1 MGARSIIVKW
11 ICSFLSQR
19 RQAVKLDGLL
29 SEWAPVHAGVPQGT
43 KLGPVLFL
51 VMVNDLARK
60 SSYWKCVDDITISE
74 VVPHGSP
81 STIQDGL
88 DNITAWAEENCLNL
102 NPKKCKEMRLS
113 FLAKG
118 LDVLQL
124 TVHDT
129 YLEKV
134 SVHKVLGIT
143 LCDNVKWG
151 QNTKEIVD
159 QACEHLYLLRVL
171 KRAGV
176 PPDHLIT
183 IYCALVRSVLD
194 YACQVWSGSVQSHLK
209 QQLESVQ
216 KRALRIIFPGSNY
229 ETALCRGSITS
240 LSERRLCLCNK
251 TFEKACEPSSRLF
264 SNVPP
269 RRNAVHGRNLRS
281 SHHISLLRCRT
292 ERFKNSFGKTTAFR
306 CAKKLFVKNPGHSIC
321 SNENCAWER

>member
-19 RQAVKLDGLL
+19 QQAVKLDGLL

-51 VMVNDLARK
+51 VMVNDLACR
-60 SSYWKCVDDITISE
+60 SSYWKCVDDITISK

-88 DNITAWAEENCLNL
+88 DSITAWAEENCLNL

-134 SVHKVLGIT
+134 SMHKVLGIT

-176 PPDHLIT
+176 PPDHLIILRPCT
-183 IYCALVRSVLD
+183 IRFRVRLPSLEWQCTVTPQAATRECSKTCLED
-194 YACQVWSGSVQSHLK
+194 Y
-209 QQLESVQ
+209 
-216 KRALRIIFPGSNY
+216 F
-229 ETALCRGSITS
+229 
-240 LSERRLCLCNK
+240 
-251 TFEKACEPSSRLF
+251 SR
-264 SNVPP
+264 
-269 RRNAVHGRNLRS
+269 
-281 SHHISLLRCRT
+281 
-292 ERFKNSFGKTTAFR
+292 K
-306 CAKKLFVKNPGHSIC
+306 
-321 SNENCAWER
+321 